1 MKRSTLEELSSDPVG
16 RYVAGDAWIHFCV
29 SPRLWGVILWGR
41 PDETA
46 AIALGRALVLEL
58 GDSVA
63 PHVSI
68 FDCSR
73 IDGGDPRSFRAAGR
87 YLAMNKTA
95 LERQVERL
103 ALVRP
108 AGIDGALVAGAFD
121 VLPKPYPVQV
131 FGDATSALSWL
142 DSALDAEATAAKLVD
157 MHSEVTS
164 VPKEVGALRA
174 LLDRRI
180 FQLDRT
186 PIAEAAKEL
195 ALSERTL
202 QRKLAESG
210 TTFKDEV
217 ADARI
222 RAAKRMLLESDA
234 PLTTIAIDVG
244 CGSLQ
249 YFSALFRRRTGE
261 SPSAWREKHRS

>member
-1 MKRSTLEELSSDPVG
+1 LEELSSDPVG
-16 RYVAGDAWIHFCV
+16 RFVAGDSWIHFCAG
-29 SPRLWGVILWGR
+29 PRLWGVILWGR

-58 GDSVA
+58 GTTVA

-68 FDCSR
+68 VDCSR
-73 IDGGDPRSFRAAGR
+73 IDGGDPRSFHAAGR
-87 YLAMNKTA
+87 YLAINRAA
-95 LERQVERL
+95 LERQVERM

-131 FGDATSALSWL
+131 FGDATAALSWL
-142 DSALDAEATAAKLVD
+142 DPRLYAGLTAATLVD
-157 MHSEVTS
+157 MHSEVIS

-174 LLDRRI
+174 LLDHRLEGI
-180 FQLDRT
+180 
-186 PIAEAAKEL
+186 PIASAAKEL
-195 ALSERTL
+195 GLSERTL
-202 QRKLAESG
+202 QRKLAEAG
-210 TTFKDEV
+210 TTFKDELG
-217 ADARI
+217 DARI
-222 RAAKRMLLESDA
+222 RAAKRMLLDSEL
-234 PLTTIAIDVG
+234 PLTTIAFDVG

>member
-1 MKRSTLEELSSDPVG
+1 MRRSTLDELSSDPVG
-16 RYVAGDAWIHFCV
+16 RFVAGEAWIHFCA
-29 SPRLWGVILWGR
+29 SPRLWGVIVWGR

-46 AIALGRALVLEL
+46 AIAMGRALVLEL
-58 GDSVA
+58 GDVA

-73 IDGGDPRSFRAAGR
+73 IEGGDPRSFHAAGR
-87 YLAMNKTA
+87 YLAINKVA
-95 LERQVERL
+95 LQRQVERL

-108 AGIDGALVAGAFD
+108 AGLDGALVAGAFD

-131 FGDATSALSWL
+131 FGDTTSAFAWL
-142 DSALDAEATAAKLVD
+142 DPTLDAAATAATLIAMHGDVTSTPKDLGALRTLLERSLSRLERLPIATAAK
-157 MHSEVTS
+157 
-164 VPKEVGALRA
+164 
-174 LLDRRI
+174 
-180 FQLDRT
+180 
-186 PIAEAAKEL
+186 EL
-195 ALSERTL
+195 GLSERTL
-202 QRKLAESG
+202 QRKLADAG

-222 RAAKRMLLESDA
+222 RAAKRMLLESEA
-234 PLTTIAIDVG
+234 PLTTIAFDVG

-261 SPSAWREKHRS
+261 SPSAFRTRHRK